1 MRVANKGN
9 VAGNVGIIMMMITNN
24 YFTQSDGWHI
34 KNNLSFSLFYS
45 KLSLGRMVHERKIEG
60 IRGKATSLWKN

>member
-24 YFTQSDGWHI
+24 YFIQDDGWGTHPKKGGGRKTQTS
-34 KNNLSFSLFYS
+34 KNGTN
-45 KLSLGRMVHERKIEG
+45 GIEDQ
-60 IRGKATSLWKN
+60 SS

>member
-24 YFTQSDGWHI
+24 YFTQSDG
-34 KNNLSFSLFYS
+34 
-45 KLSLGRMVHERKIEG
+45 
-60 IRGKATSLWKN
+60 